1 MKKGVSLSI
10 ETTIVIILAIIV
22 LVVLLGFLFNV
33 VPPAQTQLQAQATV
47 TRLCGNYIR
56 EHPKCDVADVDQELS
71 DACKILGHKA
81 CGSLDDVSCIT
92 TCCRDFCSGRT
103 TTTKSTTTTKT

>member
-1 MKKGVSLSI
+1 MKKGISLSI

-33 VPPAQTQLQAQATV
+33 VPPAQIQLQAQATV

-56 EHPKCDVADVDQELS
+56 EHPKCNVADVDQELA

-81 CGSLDDVSCIT
+81 CSSLGEACIT
-92 TCCRDFCSGRT
+92 ACCRDFCLSG
-103 TTTKSTTTTKT
+103 TTTTKT